1 MSRLGTNMNASSDQ
15 MEAKFLPDME
25 GAKPEEGA
33 AVDLTG
39 DGQHKIYMHRGQ
51 LEVYNFGSR
60 HTKLRC
66 ARGWGKTSYLGF
78 YNMKCVLG
86 LRRQMGLFL
95 GASAK
100 QLMCRTMP
108 NMLKVFNLLGF
119 TEGVYYFRGQ
129 APAKLRWE
137 TPLAKPRVWEN
148 VIHFQNGACI
158 MGASLAVKGSCNG
171 INAAWLSGDET
182 KYMRWSQVKEEAF
195 PTLRGDFMPPAA
207 RKTELKH
214 WGYGTDPKT
223 NPYYCSSCFCSDAG
237 LTQAQSE
244 WERDGEESQTA
255 EVNERIADLLSKLRY
270 LEKHNPQLAVELARN
285 EAFLKELHLLRS
297 QSESYWNFSSVD
309 NISLLSIEWLRQ
321 MKRSLPD
328 LMWRIQICGQK
339 KGAAKDGFYSNFDPL
354 LHTYTSDQEGF
365 CVGSDTYTLI
375 ADRFT
380 QKVRGKAPDIQ
391 NYWTEY
397 ETESINYEQA
407 QAAAAD
413 GSLDTDLDFTAPL
426 QIAVDCNANINCM
439 VVGQE
444 RTINGQPSL
453 LILASLFVQNERKLR
468 SLCHDFTARFRSHL
482 RRNGNVIFRYATSI
496 KQGGSVA
503 YAVEGADE
511 FRFDRVVE
519 AELKSLGWK
528 VESVEMTSARHMEK
542 YTIINDILSFKT
554 TPHLYI
560 NSESGRNDY
569 LLVAIDNCGVL
580 PNGKKDKSREKLK
593 ATDEDSLGGDPR
605 TRSDI
610 TDALDDLLLS
620 VKFHD
625 TLRPKIGGGLRGRFQ
640 HLAGIPRH

>member
-1 MSRLGTNMNASSDQ
+1 MSRIGTSPTSSDAL
-15 MEAKFLPDME
+15 EAKFMPDME
-25 GAKPEEGA
+25 DTKSEEGA
-33 AVDLTG
+33 AVDLIG
-39 DGQHKIYMHRGQ
+39 DGRHKIYMHRGQ

-78 YNMKCVLG
+78 YNLKCVLG
-86 LRRQMGLFL
+86 LRRQIGLFL

-119 TEGVYYFRGQ
+119 AEGIYYFRGQ
-129 APAKLRWE
+129 APAKLRWD

-182 KYMRWSQVKEEAF
+182 KYMKWSQVKEEAF
-195 PTLRGDFMPPAA
+195 PTLRGDFMPPSA
-207 RKTELKH
+207 RKVEMKR
-214 WGYGTDPKT
+214 WGYGSDPKI

-237 LTQAQSE
+237 LTQAQCE
-244 WERDGEESQTA
+244 WEKEEENQTTDI
-255 EVNERIADLLSKLRY
+255 NLQLTDLLSKLKY
-270 LEKHNPQLAVELARN
+270 LERHNPRLAVELAQN
-285 EAFLKELHLLRS
+285 ENFLRQLHLLRS
-297 QSESYWNFSSVD
+297 QSESFWNFSSMD
-309 NISLLSIEWLRQ
+309 NVSLLGIDWIRQ
-321 MKRSLPD
+321 MKRSLPE
-328 LMWRIQICGQK
+328 LMWKIQICGQK
-339 KGAAKDGFYSNFDPL
+339 KLVARDGFYSNFDPQ

-375 ADRFT
+375 VDRFT

-391 NYWTEY
+391 NYMIEY

-407 QAAAAD
+407 QRAAAD
-413 GSLDTDLDFTAPL
+413 GSLDTDTSYIDPL
-426 QIAVDCNANINCM
+426 HIAVDCNANINCM

-453 LILASLFVQNERKLR
+453 LILSSLFVQNERKLR
-468 SLCHDFTARFRSHL
+468 SLCHDFTLRYKSFL
-482 RRNGNVIFRYATSI
+482 RRNGNVVFHYATSI
-496 KQGGSVA
+496 KQGASVA

-511 FRFDRVVE
+511 FRFDRVVVN
-519 AELKSLGWK
+519 ELKSLGWK
-528 VESVEMTSARHMEK
+528 VESIEMKSAFHMEK

-580 PNGKKDKSREKLK
+580 ANGKKDKSREKLR
-593 ATDEDSLGGDPR
+593 ATSEESIGGDPR
-605 TRSDI
+605 TRTDI
-610 TDALDDLLLS
+610 TDALDDLVLG
-620 VKFHD
+620 VKFQN
-625 TLRPKIGGGLRGRFQ
+625 TLRCTIGGGLRGRYSN
-640 HLAGIPRH
+640 LAGIPH

>member
-1 MSRLGTNMNASSDQ
+1 MSRIGTSPTSSDAL
-15 MEAKFLPDME
+15 EAKFLPDME
-25 GAKPEEGA
+25 DAKPEEGA
-33 AVDLTG
+33 AVDLIG

-86 LRRQMGLFL
+86 LRRQIGLFL

-119 TEGVYYFRGQ
+119 TEGIYYFRGQ

-137 TPLAKPRVWEN
+137 TPLAKPRVWES

-171 INAAWLSGDET
+171 INAGWMSGDEA
-182 KYMRWSQVKEEAF
+182 KYMKWGQVKEEAF
-195 PTLRGDFMPPAA
+195 PTLRGDFMPPSA
-207 RKTELKH
+207 RKVEVKQ
-214 WGYGTDPKT
+214 WGYGTDPKI

-237 LTQAQSE
+237 LTQAQCE
-244 WERDGEESQTA
+244 WEKEEDNQTT
-255 EVNERIADLLSKLRY
+255 EINNQITDMLGKLRY
-270 LEKHNPQLAVELARN
+270 LEIHNPRMAVELAQN
-285 EAFLKELHLLRS
+285 EMFLKKLHLLRS
-297 QSESYWNFSSVD
+297 QSESFWNFSSID
-309 NISLLSIEWLRQ
+309 NVSLLGIDWIRQ

-328 LMWRIQICGQK
+328 LMFRIQILGQK
-339 KGAAKDGFYSNFDPL
+339 KGAAKDGFYSNFDPQ
-354 LHTYTSDQEGF
+354 LHTYNSDQEGF

-375 ADRFT
+375 VDRFT

-391 NYWTEY
+391 NYMTSY
-397 ETESINYEQA
+397 ETESIDYEQA

-413 GSLDTDLDFTAPL
+413 GSLDTDISYLDPL
-426 QIAVDCNANINCM
+426 HIAVDCNANINCM

-453 LILASLFVQNERKLR
+453 LILSSLFVQNERKLR
-468 SLCHDFTARFRSHL
+468 SLCHDFTLRYKCFL
-482 RRNGNVIFRYATSI
+482 RRNGNVVLHYATSI

-511 FRFDRVVE
+511 FRFDRVIVD
-519 AELKSLGWK
+519 ELKSLGWK
-528 VESVEMTSARHMEK
+528 VESIEMKSAFHMEK

-569 LLVAIDNCGVL
+569 LLVAIDNCAVL
-580 PNGKKDKSREKLK
+580 PNGKKDKSHEKLK
-593 ATDEDSLGGDPR
+593 NTDPDSLGGDPR
-605 TRSDI
+605 TRTDI
-610 TDALDDLLLS
+610 TDALDDLILG
-620 VKFHD
+620 VKFQN
-625 TLRPKIGGGLRGRFQ
+625 TLYRKIGGGLMGRFSN
-640 HLAGIPRH
+640 LAGIPR

>member
-1 MSRLGTNMNASSDQ
+1 M
-15 MEAKFLPDME
+15 PDME
-25 GAKPEEGA
+25 DAKPEEGA
-33 AVDLTG
+33 AVDLIG
-39 DGQHKIYMHRGQ
+39 DGRHKIYMHRGQ

-78 YNMKCVLG
+78 YNLKCVLG
-86 LRRQMGLFL
+86 LRRQIGLFL

-119 TEGVYYFRGQ
+119 AEGIYYFRGQ
-129 APAKLRWE
+129 APAKLRWD

-182 KYMRWSQVKEEAF
+182 KYMKWSQVKEEAF
-195 PTLRGDFMPPAA
+195 PTLRGDFMPPSA
-207 RKTELKH
+207 RKVEMKR
-214 WGYGTDPKT
+214 WGYGSDPKI

-237 LTQAQSE
+237 LTQAQCE
-244 WERDGEESQTA
+244 WEKEEENQTTDI
-255 EVNERIADLLSKLRY
+255 NLQLTDLLSKLKY
-270 LEKHNPQLAVELARN
+270 LERHNPRLAVELAQN
-285 EAFLKELHLLRS
+285 ENFLRQLHLLRS
-297 QSESYWNFSSVD
+297 QSESFWNFSSMD
-309 NISLLSIEWLRQ
+309 NVSLLGIDWIRQ
-321 MKRSLPD
+321 MKRSLPE
-328 LMWRIQICGQK
+328 LMWKIQICGQK
-339 KGAAKDGFYSNFDPL
+339 KLVARDGFYSNFDPQ

-375 ADRFT
+375 VDRFT

-391 NYWTEY
+391 NYMIEY

-407 QAAAAD
+407 QRAAAD
-413 GSLDTDLDFTAPL
+413 GSLDTDTSYIDPL
-426 QIAVDCNANINCM
+426 HIAVDCNANINCM

-453 LILASLFVQNERKLR
+453 LILSSLFVQNERKLR
-468 SLCHDFTARFRSHL
+468 SLCHDFTLRYKSFL
-482 RRNGNVIFRYATSI
+482 RRNGNVVFHYATSI
-496 KQGGSVA
+496 KQGASVA

-511 FRFDRVVE
+511 FRFDRVVVN
-519 AELKSLGWK
+519 ELKSLGWK
-528 VESVEMTSARHMEK
+528 VESIEMKSAFHMEK

-580 PNGKKDKSREKLK
+580 ANGKKDKSREKLR
-593 ATDEDSLGGDPR
+593 ATSEESIGGDPR
-605 TRSDI
+605 TRTDI
-610 TDALDDLLLS
+610 TDALDDLVLG
-620 VKFHD
+620 VKFQN
-625 TLRPKIGGGLRGRFQ
+625 TLRCTIGGGLRGRYSN
-640 HLAGIPRH
+640 LAGIPH

>member
-1 MSRLGTNMNASSDQ
+1 M
-15 MEAKFLPDME
+15 PDVE
-25 GAKPEEGA
+25 GVEPEEGA
-33 AVDLTG
+33 TVDLTG

-51 LEVYNFGSR
+51 LDVYNFGSR

-78 YNMKCVLG
+78 YNLKCVLG
-86 LRRQMGLFL
+86 LRRQIGLFL

-119 TEGVYYFRGQ
+119 GEGVYYFRGQ
-129 APAKLRWE
+129 APAKLRWD

-171 INAAWLSGDET
+171 INAGWLSGDET
-182 KYMRWSQVKEEAF
+182 KYMKWSQVKEEAF
-195 PTLRGDFMPPAA
+195 PTLRGDFMPPSA
-207 RKTELKH
+207 RKVEMKR
-214 WGYGTDPKT
+214 WGYGTDPRT

-237 LTQAQSE
+237 LTQVQCE
-244 WERDGEESQTA
+244 WEKEEDYQT
-255 EVNERIADLLSKLRY
+255 EDINNQIADMLAKLKY
-270 LEKHNPQLAVELARN
+270 LEKHNPRLAVELAQN
-285 EAFLKELHLLRS
+285 EMFLKRLHLLRS
-297 QSESYWNFSSVD
+297 QSESFWNFSSVD
-309 NISLLSIEWLRQ
+309 NVSLLGIDWLRQ

-328 LMWRIQICGQK
+328 LMWRIQILGQK

-354 LHTYTSDQEGF
+354 LHTYTSDQEEF

-397 ETESINYEQA
+397 ETESIDYEQA
-407 QAAAAD
+407 QRAAAD
-413 GSLDTDLDFTAPL
+413 GSLDTDVDFHAPL
-426 QIAVDCNANINCM
+426 EIAVDCNANINCM
-439 VVGQE
+439 VVGQR
-444 RTINGQPSL
+444 RTIKGQPSL
-453 LILASLFVQNERKLR
+453 LIIASLFVQNERKLR
-468 SLCHDFTARFRSHL
+468 SLCHDFTLRFKSHL

-503 YAVEGADE
+503 YAVEGAEE
-511 FRFDRVVE
+511 FRFDRVVVD
-519 AELKSLGWK
+519 ELTALGWK
-528 VESVEMTSARHMEK
+528 VEDVEMTSAKHMEK
-542 YTIINDILSFKT
+542 YTVINDILSFKT

-593 ATDEDSLGGDPR
+593 NTDPDSLGGDPR

-620 VKFHD
+620 VKFQD
-625 TLRPKIGGGLRGRFQ
+625 TLRPKIGGSLRGRFKNISI
-640 HLAGIPRH
+640 IPH

>member
-1 MSRLGTNMNASSDQ
+1 MSRIGSSPTSSDAL
-15 MEAKFLPDME
+15 EAKFMPDME
-25 GAKPEEGA
+25 DAKPEEGA
-33 AVDLTG
+33 AVDLMG

-78 YNMKCVLG
+78 YNLKCVLG
-86 LRRQMGLFL
+86 LRRQIGLFL

-119 TEGVYYFRGQ
+119 AEGFYYFRGQ

-148 VIHFQNGACI
+148 VIHFQNGASI
-158 MGASLAVKGSCNG
+158 MGASLAVKGSFNG

-182 KYMRWSQVKEEAF
+182 KYMKWSQVKEEAF
-195 PTLRGDFMPPAA
+195 PTLRGDFMPPSA
-207 RKTELKH
+207 RKVEMKR

-237 LTQAQSE
+237 LTQAQCE
-244 WERDGEESQTA
+244 WEKEEENQTTDI
-255 EVNERIADLLSKLRY
+255 NNQLTDLLSKLKY
-270 LEKHNPQLAVELARN
+270 LERHNPRLAVELAQN
-285 EAFLKELHLLRS
+285 ENFLRQLHLLRS
-297 QSESYWNFSSVD
+297 QSESFWNFSSMD
-309 NISLLSIEWLRQ
+309 NVSLLGIDWIRQ
-321 MKRSLPD
+321 MKRSLPE
-328 LMWRIQICGQK
+328 LMWKIQICGQK
-339 KGAAKDGFYSNFDPL
+339 KLVARDGFYSNFDPQ

-375 ADRFT
+375 VDRFT

-391 NYWTEY
+391 NYMTEY

-407 QAAAAD
+407 QRAAAD
-413 GSLDTDLDFTAPL
+413 GSLDTDTSYIDPL
-426 QIAVDCNANINCM
+426 HIAVDCNANINCM

-453 LILASLFVQNERKLR
+453 LILSSLFVQNERKLR
-468 SLCHDFTARFRSHL
+468 SLCHDFTLRYKSFL
-482 RRNGNVIFRYATSI
+482 RRNGNVVFHYATSI
-496 KQGGSVA
+496 KQGASVA

-511 FRFDRVVE
+511 FRFDRVVVN
-519 AELKSLGWK
+519 ELKSLGWK
-528 VESVEMTSARHMEK
+528 VESIEMKSAFHMEK
-542 YTIINDILSFKT
+542 NTIINDILSFKT

-560 NSESGRNDY
+560 NSESGRNYY
-569 LLVAIDNCGVL
+569 LLVAIDNCDVL
-580 PNGKKDKSREKLK
+580 ANGKKDKSREKLR
-593 ATDEDSLGGDPR
+593 ATSEESIGGDPR
-605 TRSDI
+605 TRTDI
-610 TDALDDLLLS
+610 TDALDDLVLG
-620 VKFHD
+620 VKFQN
-625 TLRPKIGGGLRGRFQ
+625 TLRCTIGGGLRGRYSN
-640 HLAGIPRH
+640 LAGIPH

>member
-1 MSRLGTNMNASSDQ
+1 MNASSDQ

>member
-1 MSRLGTNMNASSDQ
+1 MSRLGTSNTSSDSL
-15 MEAKFLPDME
+15 EAKFLPDVE
-25 GAKPEEGA
+25 GVKPEEGA
-33 AVDLTG
+33 AVDLMG

-129 APAKLRWE
+129 APAKLRWD

-195 PTLRGDFMPPAA
+195 PTLRGDFMPPSA
-207 RKTELKH
+207 RKVEMKR
-214 WGYGTDPKT
+214 WGYGLDPKI

-244 WERDGEESQTA
+244 WERDAEESQTTD
-255 EVNERIADLLSKLRY
+255 VNERITDLLSKLRY
-270 LEKHNPQLAVELARN
+270 LEKHNPQMAVELAQN
-285 EAFLKELHLLRS
+285 ENFLRQLHLLRS
-297 QSESYWNFSSVD
+297 QSESFWNFSSVD

-407 QAAAAD
+407 QQAAAD
-413 GSLDTDLDFTAPL
+413 GSLDTDIDFSAPL

-444 RTINGQPSL
+444 RTIKGQPSL
-453 LILASLFVQNERKLR
+453 LIIASLFVQNERKLR

-519 AELKSLGWK
+519 DELKALGWK
-528 VESVEMTSARHMEK
+528 VESIEMTSARHMEK
-542 YTIINDILSFKT
+542 YTVINDILSFKT

-580 PNGKKDKSREKLK
+580 PNGKKDKSKEKLK
-593 ATDEDSLGGDPR
+593 NTDPDSLGGDPR

-620 VKFHD
+620 VKFQNTPH
-625 TLRPKIGGGLRGRFQ
+625 PKIGGALKGRFPNI
-640 HLAGIPRH
+640 LVIPR

>member
-1 MSRLGTNMNASSDQ
+1 M
-15 MEAKFLPDME
+15 PDVE
-25 GAKPEEGA
+25 GVEPEEGA
-33 AVDLTG
+33 TVDLTG

-51 LEVYNFGSR
+51 LDVYNFGSR

-78 YNMKCVLG
+78 YNLKCVLG
-86 LRRQMGLFL
+86 LRRQIGLFL

-119 TEGVYYFRGQ
+119 SEGVYYFRGQ

-171 INAAWLSGDET
+171 INAGWLSGDET
-182 KYMRWSQVKEEAF
+182 KYMKWSQVKEEAY
-195 PTLRGDFMPPAA
+195 PTLRGDFMPPSA
-207 RKTELKH
+207 RKVEQKR
-214 WGYGTDPKT
+214 WGYGTDPRT

-237 LTQAQSE
+237 LTQAQCE
-244 WERDGEESQTA
+244 WEKEENCQT
-255 EVNERIADLLSKLRY
+255 EDINNQIADLLSKLKY
-270 LEKHNPQLAVELARN
+270 LEKHNPRLAVELAQN
-285 EAFLKELHLLRS
+285 EVFLKKLHLLRS
-297 QSESYWNFSSVD
+297 QSESFWNFSSVD
-309 NISLLSIEWLRQ
+309 NVSLLGIDWLRQ

-328 LMWRIQICGQK
+328 LMWRIQILGQK
-339 KGAAKDGFYSNFDPL
+339 KGAAKDGFYSNFDPM

-397 ETESINYEQA
+397 ETESIDYEQA
-407 QAAAAD
+407 QKAAAD
-413 GSLDTDLDFTAPL
+413 GSLDTDIDFSAPL

-444 RTINGQPSL
+444 RTIKGQPSL
-453 LILASLFVQNERKLR
+453 LIIASLFVQNERKLR
-468 SLCHDFTARFRSHL
+468 SLCHDFTLRFKSHL

-503 YAVEGADE
+503 YAVEGAEE
-511 FRFDRVVE
+511 FRFDRVVVD
-519 AELKSLGWK
+519 ELKALGWN
-528 VESVEMTSARHMEK
+528 VVDIEMTSTKHMEK
-542 YTIINDILSFKT
+542 YTVINDILSFKT

-580 PNGKKDKSREKLK
+580 PNGKKDKTKEKLK
-593 ATDEDSLGGDPR
+593 NTDPDSLGGDPR

-620 VKFHD
+620 VKFQNTPHQ
-625 TLRPKIGGGLRGRFQ
+625 RIGGGLRGRFKN
-640 HLAGIPRH
+640 LAGIPTR